1 MKYLKSI
8 NESSGVKM
16 KLKSYCI
23 DNLSYLIDNG
33 FKVKVSKNDENKY
46 TFYEI
51 VVTKGNHNLF
61 KWDEVKYDIIPFL
74 IQLNNDFKVDIEV
87 NGDALDIVY
96 KDGSRGYSMEEV
108 SDVNNDF
115 EELNDVSIY
124 LIRTYIS

>member
-1 MKYLKSI
+1 MKYLKYI
-8 NESSGVKM
+8 NESSVVKM

-51 VVTKGNHNLF
+51 VVTKGNYNLF

-115 EELNDVSIY
+115 EELDDVSIY

>member
-1 MKYLKSI
+1 MKYLKHI
-8 NESSGVKM
+8 NESLVSKSE
-16 KLKSYCI
+16 LQSYCI

-33 FKVKVSKNDENKY
+33 YKVKVSENNENIYK
-46 TFYEI
+46 FYEI
-51 VVTKGNHNLF
+51 VLTKGNHNLF
-61 KWDEVKYDIIPFL
+61 KWDEVKYDIIPFI